1 VTKERRKNRRTV
13 KVPKLVVMVYKDDTG
28 KLWNYIFTE
37 EEWAHNQNS
46 LGTTPQWV
54 HKSGSLGNSSQ
65 PARPTELTEED
76 HVTLGLLPLHEE
88 ARAHTRT
95 KKK

>member
-1 VTKERRKNRRTV
+1 M
-13 KVPKLVVMVYKDDTG
+13 KVPKLIIMVDKDNTG

-46 LGTTPQWV
+46 FETTPQWI
-54 HKSGSLGNSSQ
+54 HKSGSSGNISQ
-65 PARPTELTEED
+65 LARPTEPTEKD
-76 HVTLGLLPLHEE
+76 HVTVGLLPPHEE